1 MRSACPAA
9 SYRRLRMS
17 SSPVIHR
24 SRLWTV
30 WPLASS
36 CQAGSRKSGPVLKTR
51 TSSPARDRRRARAA
65 TTVVLPW
72 PEAGALTS
80 TAGARR
86 AGSLLPAEPE
96 WETAND
102 IRGIRSACGE
112 ARRTRCRE
120 RTQATGIP
128 ARWHATKCPCRR
140 RHGPDARR
148 LRVPGIWGCWP
159 VSGLTAGPDDR
170 LPGPDETGA
179 PIEGHNAA

>member
-96 WETAND
+96 WETASD

-148 LRVPGIWGCWP
+148 LGVPDIRGVG
-159 VSGLTAGPDDR
+159 R
-170 LPGPDETGA
+170 YPG
-179 PIEGHNAA
+179 